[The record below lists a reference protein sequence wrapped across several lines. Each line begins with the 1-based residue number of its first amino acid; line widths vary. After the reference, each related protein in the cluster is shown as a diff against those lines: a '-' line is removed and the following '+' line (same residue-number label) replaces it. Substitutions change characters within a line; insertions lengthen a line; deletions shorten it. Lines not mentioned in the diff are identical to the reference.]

1 MNSTH
6 KAFGTHPFLANLQIP
21 FLLNIAN
28 ATSTYLPSFA
38 FSPRATFQL
47 LRKLDSAFSSLLN
60 WTDNETGEQLP
71 GFDSGRRVTVT
82 EKVRIRGIVENTRTV
97 VVSVFSKGG
106 SVVESTDA
114 TEDEDEQMGDIT
126 GANEDIGIGSW
137 EMEVAKVYE
146 KTIVDIGNALDTH
159 ELAGFR

>member
-1 MNSTH
+1 M
-6 KAFGTHPFLANLQIP
+6 
-21 FLLNIAN
+21 
-28 ATSTYLPSFA
+28 
-38 FSPRATFQL
+38 
-47 LRKLDSAFSSLLN
+47 
-60 WTDNETGEQLP
+60 
-71 GFDSGRRVTVT
+71 
-82 EKVRIRGIVENTRTV
+82 
-97 VVSVFSKGG
+97 
-106 SVVESTDA
+106 ESTDA